1 MNRPSEEENT
11 MKHDSNDSNDAGTPK
26 NRDER
31 RELGRRSLIKLAV
44 ATGAA
49 YGLSHWQVLECL
61 ESGGGRALAQDA
73 ACMGSNRSVHI
84 VAGDGG
90 FAWFQLLWP
99 HIDVARARNPEF
111 AWHAIGEEMEVPGT
125 DKPLIVGPE
134 TPWRTAPGRRQ
145 VTAFMSG
152 NNETHTRTPASSS
165 SVAMG
170 ADVFGVCAA
179 MQTASPTLVPVIAVA
194 DVPFRG
200 AQGAPRPARV
210 GAGDD
215 IVSLFDSAASRAGG
229 ALANTG
235 DAELYASAY
244 SAFLSMRAA
253 SGRSTMRIGLATGS
267 QSARLLGQNLAD
279 ALRVT
284 DADLS
289 RYGVSATSRGQN
301 MSIARTLIITA
312 KAFKRGLTSQVV
324 LPAFRDDP
332 HGAFNDMGSLRRTAR
347 ELGTSLDA
355 FINDLMEVEDPSCA
369 GTRIGENTVI
379 SIHGDTPKNPLRRD
393 GWPDGTP
400 GDSNWT
406 YVLGAGQLKTGW
418 FGGIRRDGS
427 VMGFDPTNGTD
438 RDVASTTTANAAAA
452 AITYAVARG
461 DMRRVSDF
469 YRGTSIRGL
478 IYSPTT

>member
-1 MNRPSEEENT
+1 MTDAFENRRAR
-11 MKHDSNDSNDAGTPK
+11 DAA
-26 NRDER
+26 
-31 RELGRRSLIKLAV
+31 REVGRRDLIKLAL

-49 YGLSHWQVLECL
+49 YGLSHWKVLEVL
-61 ESGGGRALAQDA
+61 AGSGGVALADDA
-73 ACMGSNRSVHI
+73 ACQGTNRSVHI
-84 VAGDGG
+84 VAGSGG

-99 HIDVARARNPEF
+99 HVDVARARNDGF
-111 AWHAIGEEMEVPGT
+111 AWHAIGEETEVAGT

-134 TPWRTAPGRRQ
+134 TPFRTMPGRRQ
-145 VTAFMSG
+145 ISAFMAG
-152 NNETHTRTPASSS
+152 NNETHTRTPSSSS

-179 MQTASPTLVPVIAVA
+179 MQTASPTLVPVIAID

-200 AQGAPRPARV
+200 APGAPRPARV
-210 GAGDD
+210 GSADD

-229 ALANTG
+229 ALSQTR
-235 DAELYASAY
+235 DADLYASTYAAMLALRRA
-244 SAFLSMRAA
+244 SSRPTMRA
-253 SGRSTMRIGLATGS
+253 GLATGVS
-267 QSARLLGQNLAD
+267 SARLLGRNMAD

-284 DADLS
+284 DADLA
-289 RYGVSATSRGQN
+289 RYGVSATSRGVNTQ
-301 MSIARTLIITA
+301 IARSLIITA
-312 KAFKRGLTSQVV
+312 KAFARGLTSQVI

-332 HGAFNDMGSLRRTAR
+332 HGAFNDMGSLRRTVR
-347 ELGTSLDA
+347 EAGASLDA
-355 FINDLMEVEDPSCA
+355 FMADLMELEDPTCG

-379 SIHGDTPKNPLRRD
+379 SIHGDTPKNPLDRG

-400 GDSNWT
+400 GDTNWT
-406 YVLGAGQLKTGW
+406 YVLGAGHLKTGW
-418 FGGIRRDGS
+418 FGGIRRGGG
-427 VMGFDPTNGTD
+427 VVGYDPTTGND
-438 RDVASTTTANAAAA
+438 STMSSAVTANAAAA

>member
-1 MNRPSEEENT
+1 MSTE
-11 MKHDSNDSNDAGTPK
+11 PK
-26 NRDER
+26 NKDER
-31 RELGRRSLIKLAV
+31 RELGRRSLIRLAL

-49 YGLSHWQVLECL
+49 YGLSHWQVLEIL
-61 ESGGGRALAQDA
+61 EGSGGRALAQDA
-73 ACMGSNRSVHI
+73 SCMGTNRSVHI

-99 HIDVARARNPEF
+99 HVDVARARNPNF
-111 AWHAIGEEMEVPGT
+111 AWHAIGEEREVPGT

-134 TPWRTAPGRRQ
+134 TPWRDAPGRRQ

-165 SVAMG
+165 AVAMG

-179 MQTASPTLVPVIAVA
+179 MQTASPSLVPVIAVG

-210 GAGDD
+210 GAADD

-229 ALANTG
+229 ALANTE

-244 SAFLSMRAA
+244 SAFLAMRSAA
-253 SGRSTMRIGLATGS
+253 GRSTMRPGLATGS

-284 DADLS
+284 DADLA

-301 MSIARTLIITA
+301 VSLARTLIITA
-312 KAFKRGLTSQVV
+312 KAFQRGLTSQVV
-324 LPAFRDDP
+324 VPAFRDDP
-332 HGAFNDMGSLRRTAR
+332 HGAFNDMGSLRRTVR
-347 ELGTSLDA
+347 ELGQTLQAFLD
-355 FINDLMEVEDPSCA
+355 DLMLVEDPTCSGA
-369 GTRIGENTVI
+369 RLGENTVI
-379 SIHGDTPKNPLRRD
+379 SVHGDTPKNPLDRS

-400 GDSNWT
+400 GNSNWT
-406 YVLGAGQLKTGW
+406 YVLGAGHLKTGW
-418 FGGIRRDGS
+418 FGGVRRSGD
-427 VMGFDPTNGTD
+427 VVGFDPTTGED
-438 RDVASTTTANAAAA
+438 RDVASATTANAAAA

>member
-1 MNRPSEEENT
+1 MS
-11 MKHDSNDSNDAGTPK
+11 SNDQKS
-26 NRDER
+26 RDER
-31 RELGRRSLIKLAV
+31 RELGRRGLIKLAL

-49 YGLSHWQVLECL
+49 YGLSHWKVLEIL
-61 ESGGGRALAQDA
+61 ESSGGVALAQDA
-73 ACMGSNRSVHI
+73 SCVGTNRSVHI

-99 HIDVARARNPEF
+99 HLDVAAARNPDF
-111 AWHAIGEEMEVPGT
+111 AWHAIGEETMAVGT
-125 DKPLIVGPE
+125 DRPLAMGPE
-134 TPWRTAPGRRQ
+134 APWRALPGRRQ

-152 NNETHTRTPASSS
+152 SNETHTRTPASSS

-170 ADVFGVCAA
+170 ADVFGVCGA
-179 MQTASPTLVPVIAVA
+179 MQTSQPTLVPVIALG

-200 AQGAPRPARV
+200 AAGAPRPARV
-210 GAGDD
+210 GGADD

-229 ALANTG
+229 ALREAR
-235 DAELYASAY
+235 DSELFSSAY

-253 SGRSTMRIGLATGS
+253 SGRSTMRGGMSTGS
-267 QSARLLGQNLAD
+267 QSARLLGRNLAD

-284 DADLS
+284 DADLA
-289 RYGVSATSRGQN
+289 RYGVNATSRGQN
-301 MSIARTLIITA
+301 VAIARALIVTA
-312 KAFKRGLTSQVV
+312 KAFERGLTSQVV

-332 HGAFNDMGSLRRTAR
+332 HGAFNDMGSLRRTVT
-347 ELGTSLDA
+347 ELGASLDA
-355 FINDLMEVEDPSCA
+355 FMADLMAIDDPTC
-369 GTRIGENTVI
+369 GDTKMGENLVV
-379 SIHGDTPKNPLRRD
+379 SIHGDTPKNPLRRA

-406 YVLGAGQLKTGW
+406 YVLGAGHLRTGW

-427 VMGFDPTNGTD
+427 VAGFDPTSGEE
-438 RDVASTTTANAAAA
+438 RMGASAATANAAAA
-452 AITYAVARG
+452 AITFAVARG

-478 IYSPTT
+478 VFAPTA